1 MRRLLL
7 EKLGPGTP
15 RRFIWPDETGSCHR
29 VAIIPCRSDLV
40 LITEELA
47 PWPYDLSLREIQV
60 LHLVAG
66 GASNPQIA
74 QQLFVSP
81 RTVSTHIE
89 HILAKM
95 GCSSRAQ
102 LAAMAMSEGLLLG
115 EAPSR
120 RAIGR
125 KSVNGW

>member
-1 MRRLLL
+1 
-7 EKLGPGTP
+7 
-15 RRFIWPDETGSCHR
+15 
-29 VAIIPCRSDLV
+29 VPCRGDLFLV
-40 LITEELA
+40 TEELA
-47 PWPYDLSLREIQV
+47 PWPHDLSLREIQV

-74 QQLFVSP
+74 EKLFVSP

-95 GCSSRAQ
+95 ACFSRAQ
-102 LAAMAMSEGLLLG
+102 LAGMAMSEGLLLA

-125 KSVNGW
+125 KSANGW